1 MINSLYVHIPFCIKK
16 CLYCD
21 FNSYPLLD
29 LQDDYIDSLLKEIAN
44 IKQEKFKT
52 IFIGGGT
59 PTVLS
64 IKNLEKILK
73 SLSKFKA
80 EEFSIEANP
89 GTIDEEK
96 LKVIKGFGANRIS
109 IGLQA
114 FQDRLLRKLGR
125 IHTLD
130 DFLMSYELARK
141 AGFKNINVDVM
152 FDIPD
157 QTLDDFSETI
167 NNVIKL
173 NPEHVSC
180 YSLIIEKGTPYYEMD
195 KKGELRIPDEDTDR
209 LMYYTACE
217 KLESNGYKQYEI
229 SNFAKEGNE
238 CRHNETYWL
247 DEEYLGVG
255 AGAHSYS
262 ESKRYFNVYGIND
275 YIKKINNNGYA
286 FNKEEIETIGKDDEM
301 SEFMFMGLRMTEGI
315 SKKRFFNRFGI
326 DIYDIYK
333 DELKELIRR
342 QLLLD
347 KNGYIKLTIRG
358 IDISNQVFVYF
369 IR

>member
-1 MINSLYVHIPFCIKK
+1 MISSLYVHIPFCIKK

-21 FNSYPLLD
+21 FNSYPFLN
-29 LQDDYIDSLLKEIAN
+29 LQDDYIDSLLKEITN
-44 IKQEKFKT
+44 IKQDKFKT

-64 IKNLEKILK
+64 IKNIEKLLK
-73 SLSKFKA
+73 ILSKFNA

-96 LKVIKGFGANRIS
+96 LKVIKSFGVNRIS

-114 FQDRLLRKLGR
+114 WQDRLLKKLGR
-125 IHTLD
+125 IHNLN
-130 DFLMSYELARK
+130 DFLVSNELVRK

-157 QTLDDFSETI
+157 QTIDDFNETI
-167 NNVIKL
+167 DSVIKL
-173 NPEHVSC
+173 NPEHISC
-180 YSLIIEKGTPYYEMD
+180 YSLIIEKCTPYYEMD
-195 KKGELRIPDEDTDR
+195 KKGDLKIPDEDTDR
-209 LMYYTACE
+209 IMYYTACE
-217 KLESNGYKQYEI
+217 KLESKGYKQYEI
-229 SNFAKEGNE
+229 SNFAKKGYE

-262 ESKRYFNVYGIND
+262 ESKRYFNVYDINE
-275 YIKKINNNGYA
+275 YIKKINYNGYA
-286 FNKEEIETIGKDDEM
+286 FNKEEIETINKDDEM

-315 SKKRFFNRFGI
+315 SKKRFYSRFGI
-326 DIYDIYK
+326 DIYNIYNN
-333 DELKELIRR
+333 ELNELIKRK
-342 QLLLD
+342 LLLD
-347 KNGYIKLTIRG
+347 KNGYIKLTKRG

-369 IR
+369 MR